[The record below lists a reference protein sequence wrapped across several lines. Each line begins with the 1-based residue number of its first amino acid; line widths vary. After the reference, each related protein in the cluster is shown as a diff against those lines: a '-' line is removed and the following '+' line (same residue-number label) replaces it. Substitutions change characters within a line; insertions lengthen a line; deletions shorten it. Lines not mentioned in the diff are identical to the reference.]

1 MTQPAIHILATDY
14 DRLSSL
20 AESAASRA
28 PQTANF
34 LQQELDR
41 AQIVSN
47 PGVAA
52 VQMGSRVRYRDH
64 ATEREQEVQ
73 LVYPAESDMSQGRV
87 SVMTPIGAALI
98 GLVEGSSIAFRDHT
112 GMEKTLTVLEVS

>member
-1 MTQPAIHILATDY
+1 TQPAIHILATDY
-14 DRLSSL
+14 DRLISL
-20 AESAASRA
+20 AETAASRA

-64 ATEREQEVQ
+64 ANEREHEVQ
-73 LVYPAESDMSQGRV
+73 LVYPAESDTSQGRV

-98 GLVEGSSIAFRDHT
+98 GVEEGASIAFRDHT
-112 GMEKTLTVLEVS
+112 GVEKTLTVLE